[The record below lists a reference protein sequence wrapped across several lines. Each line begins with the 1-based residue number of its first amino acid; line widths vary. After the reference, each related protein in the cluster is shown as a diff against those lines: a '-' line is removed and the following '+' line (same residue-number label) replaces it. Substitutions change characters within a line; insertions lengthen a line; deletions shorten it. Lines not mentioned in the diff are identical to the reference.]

1 MQYRSRRLVR
11 QEHLNPRGTLF
22 GGTCMQWIDEEA
34 AIFVICQL
42 GTKDIVTKL
51 ISEINFISPAHLGD
65 IVEFGMNVLSLGRTS
80 ITIECV
86 VRNKET
92 GDIIVR
98 IDKMVFVSVDETG
111 HSTPHGK
118 TLL

>member
-1 MQYRSRRLVR
+1 MV
-11 QEHLNPRGTLF
+11 
-22 GGTCMQWIDEEA
+22 
-34 AIFVICQL
+34 CQL

-51 ISEINFISPAHLGD
+51 ISEINFVSPAHLGD
-65 IVEFGMNVLSLGRTS
+65 IVEFGMNVISFGRTS

-92 GDIIVR
+92 GDVIVK
-98 IDKMVFVSVDETG
+98 IDKMVFVSVDKDG

-118 TLL
+118 TGS